1 MASSNPG
8 GDRGERICGRGF
20 ASIDPERQRE
30 VVGYGYGV
38 AIETTPAQRSNAW
51 RNSRFDWTQVQPER
65 DNGNFEGSSSR
76 RGR

>member
-8 GDRGERICGRGF
+8 GDREERTCGRGF

-30 VVGYGYGV
+30 VVGYV
-38 AIETTPAQRSNAW
+38 RSVSIETTPAQRFGAPRS
-51 RNSRFDWTQVQPER
+51 SRFDWTRVQPER
-65 DNGNFEGSSSR
+65 DNFEGSSSR